1 MAGVVQVRLLLSAFR
16 KTLSNMTLKGA
27 TIALASFFWFGF
39 GGKASAQ
46 SNGDSLLY
54 YARVMATDTF
64 FYKTQEAN
72 YDLIRVL
79 GRSLRNGDRYG
90 GTTIDSLKRYIGIVE
105 TPDKRLAIY
114 TWHLELP
121 SATYRHFGVVTTWSK
136 KGQLEGFYPLRDQS
150 DEQGQVTDTTL
161 AANQWH
167 GAIYFGIAVQ
177 KRKGKPSYT
186 LLGADNYERFSD
198 IRILDE
204 LHFEKGKPV
213 FGAPIFSQKKG
224 PPLYRRYFE
233 YAGDARMLLR
243 YSVGEGGIVMDHLA
257 APSPRNEGLYFTYM
271 PDLSYD
277 RYRWKKGVWLLE
289 ENVILTNEE

>member
-1 MAGVVQVRLLLSAFR
+1 MAAVAQVRLFLSEYS
-16 KTLSNMTLKGA
+16 KTLIGKALKGA
-27 TIALASFFWFGF
+27 ILIASFLAWTG
-39 GGKASAQ
+39 ASAQ
-46 SNGDSLLY
+46 STGDSLLH
-54 YARVMATDTF
+54 YARVMATDTL
-64 FYKTQEAN
+64 FYRTQEAN
-72 YDLIRVL
+72 FDLIRLL
-79 GRSLRNGDRYG
+79 GRSLRSNERYG
-90 GTTIDSLKRYIGIVE
+90 GTSIDSLKRYIGVVE
-105 TPDKRLAIY
+105 TPNKRLAIY

-136 KGQLEGFYPLRDQS
+136 KGELVGFYPLRDQS
-150 DEQGQVTDTTL
+150 DDQGQITDTAL
-161 AANQWH
+161 PASQWH
-167 GAIYFGIAVQ
+167 GAIYYAIAVQ

-233 YAGDARMLLR
+233 YAGGAGMMLR
-243 YSVGEGGIVMDHLA
+243 YSITEGAIIMDHLT
-257 APSPRNEGLYFTYM
+257 PPNPTYEGMYFTYL

-277 RYRWKKGVWLLE
+277 RYKWKKGVWLLE
-289 ENVILTNEE
+289 ENAILTNEE